1 MDYGVYKSARNASWQ
16 CLIDCGVSELPV
28 KPTRIASHYGVECI
42 EFAPL
47 LQDGEAGRI
56 LQRAEAEYRLYCIQ
70 TSLLPESAILSCM
83 S

>member
-56 LQRAEAEYRLYCIQ
+56 LQRAEYRLYCIQ
-70 TSLLPESAILSCM
+70 TSLLHGNATLSCM